1 MYMSI
6 LAWIVLGL
14 VVGFVASK
22 IVNKAGES
30 VAINVALGVV
40 GALLGGWLFNQ
51 FGPPPVTG
59 LSWWS
64 LLMAATFAVF
74 VLMGYHTIAEP
85 GGQRT

>member
-1 MYMSI
+1 MSF
-6 LAWIVLGL
+6 LAWTVVGL
-14 VVGFVASK
+14 IVGFVASK

-40 GALLGGWLFNQ
+40 GALLGGWLFDQ
-51 FGPPPVTG
+51 FGPPAVTG

-85 GGQRT
+85 RGRRT

>member
-1 MYMSI
+1 MSF
-6 LAWIVLGL
+6 LAWTVVGL
-14 VVGFVASK
+14 IVGFVASK

-40 GALLGGWLFNQ
+40 GALLGGWLFDQ

-59 LSWWS
+59 LSWGS

-85 GGQRT
+85 RGRRT